1 MHCDVDQQN
10 STEHIRQC
18 LEEIGV
24 NRIDHG
30 VNVLDSNALIDEVAK
45 RQLALTV
52 CPVSNAFVTN
62 GSKAKEIKRMLDL
75 GIRATVH
82 SDDPAYFRGY
92 MNENFVCTQEE
103 ADLGPKEVV
112 QLSRNAFE
120 STWLPRP
127 AKDRYLAELD
137 AYAARN

>member
-1 MHCDVDQQN
+1 MA
-10 STEHIRQC
+10 R
-18 LEEIGV
+18 
-24 NRIDHG
+24 
-30 VNVLDSNALIDEVAK
+30 

-103 ADLGPKEVV
+103 ADLGPKR
-112 QLSRNAFE
+112 SRAAVAQRVRKHLAAARGQGP
-120 STWLPRP
+120 LPR
-127 AKDRYLAELD
+127 R
-137 AYAARN
+137 ARRLRGALIRSLNKKMAGR

>member
-1 MHCDVDQQN
+1 
-10 STEHIRQC
+10 
-18 LEEIGV
+18 
-24 NRIDHG
+24 
-30 VNVLDSNALIDEVAK
+30 VLDNNKLIDEVAK

-62 GSKAKEIKRMLDL
+62 GSKAKEIKRMLDI

-92 MNENFVCTQEE
+92 MNENFICTQEE
-103 ADLGPKEVV
+103 ADLGKKDVV

-120 STWLPRP
+120 ATWLPRRL
-127 AKDRYLAELD
+127 KDHYLAELD
-137 AYAARN
+137 AYAAR

>member
-1 MHCDVDQQN
+1 VAR
-10 STEHIRQC
+10 RQ
-18 LEEIGV
+18 I
-24 NRIDHG
+24 
-30 VNVLDSNALIDEVAK
+30 
-45 RQLALTV
+45 ALTI

-92 MNENFVCTQEE
+92 MNENFICTQEE
-103 ADLGPKEVV
+103 GGLSKGEVV

-120 STWLPRP
+120 SSWLPR
-127 AKDRYLAELD
+127 ALKDGYLAELN
-137 AYAARN
+137 AYAGR